1 MFSAVKVNGIRL
13 YKYARKGL
21 TVERKK
27 RQIEVH
33 DISLKSYNE
42 DLLELIIH
50 CSKGTYIRTLVE
62 DIGSKLNTHAHVF
75 QLRRISIDSL
85 KSQNIQTLNELENA
99 KKNQELHKYLLPLD
113 KAIQYLPK
121 ITISNEYQLKFT
133 QGQKIKLLTEDAL
146 LNKKIR
152 VYDLNNQIIGLG
164 CIENDGLLKP
174 IRLFNLN

>member
-1 MFSAVKVNGIRL
+1 M
-13 YKYARKGL
+13 
-21 TVERKK
+21 
-27 RQIEVH
+27 
-33 DISLKSYNE
+33 
-42 DLLELIIH
+42 
-50 CSKGTYIRTLVE
+50 
-62 DIGSKLNTHAHVF
+62 
-75 QLRRISIDSL
+75 
-85 KSQNIQTLNELENA
+85 
-99 KKNQELHKYLLPLD
+99 PLD